1 MPGSDSSQYTA
12 FKRYSSALVD
22 ARADNKTITHLYT
35 FNPSVP
41 ASLGASKFLP
51 SLTLKN
57 ISVLPYVRVLRPS
70 SKPSG
75 LSCR

>member
-41 ASLGASKFLP
+41 TALGASKFLP

-70 SKPSG
+70 SKPSN